1 MNLVVDEAAE
11 VFVKDAKPRRDIG
24 VFTIHF
30 PTSKTIDSLFFRPDP
45 PQGRQHHPHST
56 NRISSCKTVVL
67 VLARPCFLLCLFSI
81 LFSVGQIYEQ
91 LNLVTLFG
99 HLAGPLPNTSRV
111 DDDKM
116 KTMRT
121 DRQFNLGDSLF
132 HIEDQ
137 S

>member
-24 VFTIHF
+24 VFTIHA

-56 NRISSCKTVVL
+56 NRMSSCKTVLL
-67 VLARPCFLLCLFSI
+67 VLARPCLLLCLSSI

-91 LNLVTLFG
+91 LNFVTLFG
-99 HLAGPLPNTSRV
+99 HLAGPLPSTSRV

-116 KTMRT
+116 KMMRT
-121 DRQFNLGDSLF
+121 DRQINLGDSLF
-132 HIEDQ
+132 HIED
-137 S
+137 